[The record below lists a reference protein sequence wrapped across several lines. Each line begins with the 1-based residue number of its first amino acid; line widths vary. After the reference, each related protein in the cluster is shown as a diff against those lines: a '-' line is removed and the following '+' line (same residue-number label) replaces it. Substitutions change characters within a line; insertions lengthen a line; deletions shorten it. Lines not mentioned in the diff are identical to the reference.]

1 MQSFLDTLAQ
11 KKGLPVELALMWR
24 QSIVQKSVTKGQIL
38 LHKNEVSARSYFVQ
52 SGCLRSCS
60 IDAKGKEHIFM
71 FAPEGW
77 TIGNM
82 QSQTSQ
88 TPSDLF
94 IDALEDTELE
104 VFNEQILDKM
114 ALQKP
119 EMMRNGFEKLLR
131 RNAVLQKRVIM
142 FMSATAWERYQH
154 FIQTYPNIVQ
164 RVPQRL
170 VASYLGITPEVLSK
184 MRGDMARQKT
194 I

>member
-52 SGCLRSCS
+52 SGCLRSYS

-94 IDALEDTELE
+94 IDALEDKELE

-170 VASYLGITPEVLSK
+170 VASYLGITREALSK